1 MSQLIGKDPDAWK
14 DRSQKEKR
22 VAEDE
27 MVRQYHRLNGQEFE
41 QLNEHEFEQ
50 NPGDSGG
57 KRSLVYYSAWG
68 GRVGHD
74 LATEQQQILMRY
86 LSFNNSLSSG
96 L

>member
-14 DRSQKEKR
+14 DWRQKEKG
-22 VAEDE
+22 VAEDK
-27 MVRQYHRLNGQEFE
+27 MVRQAHRLNGQEFD
-41 QLNEHEFEQ
+41 QLNEFEQ

-57 KRSLVYYSAWG
+57 QGSLVYYSTRG

-86 LSFNNSLSSG
+86 LSFSNSLSYG

>member
-1 MSQLIGKDPDAWK
+1 
-14 DRSQKEKR
+14 
-22 VAEDE
+22 
-27 MVRQYHRLNGQEFE
+27 MVNGQEFE
-41 QLNEHEFEQ
+41 QLNGHEFEQ

-57 KRSLVYYSAWG
+57 QRSLVYYSTWG

-86 LSFNNSLSSG
+86 LSFSSSLSYG